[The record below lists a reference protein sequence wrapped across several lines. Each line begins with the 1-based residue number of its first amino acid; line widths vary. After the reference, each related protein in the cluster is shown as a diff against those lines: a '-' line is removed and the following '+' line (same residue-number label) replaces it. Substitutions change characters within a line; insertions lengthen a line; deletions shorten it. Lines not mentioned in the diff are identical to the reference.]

1 MNEFIIDFQVTKMCN
16 LNCEFCY
23 RANKS
28 KKYSNKKKKKNVI
41 DKLKKAGVDRIVITG
56 GEPLIRKDID
66 EIIQY
71 IYDKGI
77 NIYLSTNGYFLKD
90 HINLISK
97 CVDCIGLP
105 LDGYTPELSKKMTRK
120 DSQLDIT
127 LNSLKMIKEYNKN
140 IITKV
145 GTVVSKINYQT
156 LDKLGEFLYCNNE
169 YAPDV
174 WRLYQFTPLG
184 EGVKTKEKFY
194 ITDQEFE
201 KTVNYIKKLFPTK
214 NIGSLSNSE
223 SNDTYIF
230 IAPDM
235 EFVGLSN
242 DNYIN
247 LGNALNM
254 EYSDIIEMRKNMEDT
269 LKNAKKNRQWTIAK

>member
-16 LNCEFCY
+16 LNCEFCCG
-23 RANKS
+23 ADKS
-28 KKYSNKKKKKNVI
+28 KKDSNLEEIKNVI

-201 KTVNYIKKLFPTK
+201 KTVNYIKKLFHTK

>member
-1 MNEFIIDFQVTKMCN
+1 M
-16 LNCEFCY
+16 
-23 RANKS
+23 
-28 KKYSNKKKKKNVI
+28 
-41 DKLKKAGVDRIVITG
+41 
-56 GEPLIRKDID
+56 
-66 EIIQY
+66 
-71 IYDKGI
+71 
-77 NIYLSTNGYFLKD
+77 
-90 HINLISK
+90 
-97 CVDCIGLP
+97 
-105 LDGYTPELSKKMTRK
+105 
-120 DSQLDIT
+120 
-127 LNSLKMIKEYNKN
+127 
-140 IITKV
+140 
-145 GTVVSKINYQT
+145 
-156 LDKLGEFLYCNNE
+156 DKLGEFLYCNNE